1 MPRTPVDPRFL
12 RTLTLLRWV
21 AVAGQS
27 LAILAATR
35 GLGVPLAQAPLWA
48 GVAALAV
55 FNLIASLRPPA
66 APVTTLHALA
76 HLAADIAQLTLVV
89 GLSGGATNP
98 FVSLFLVPIALAT
111 LALPVRAILV
121 VAAMA
126 TLGYALAAWLGPS
139 LPHVHGLAGLFDLH
153 LAGMAVNFL
162 LTAVVFVSVLT
173 RLAALRDERER
184 ELASLRE
191 RQARDEGILG
201 LATHAAAMAHSL
213 NTPLATLTLL
223 LDDLAEDLSPQ
234 PALRGEAVRAQE
246 LVAVC
251 RDQVRELARAADP
264 GRQRVLAL
272 ADWVDELVA
281 RWELLRPEIQLDR
294 RIGLPLVVVR
304 ADPAVAHL
312 LQALLDNAADA
323 SRERGRERVRLELS
337 LDADALVGAI
347 ADEGSGAPGDVRTPG
362 WRRSDKAHGLGVG
375 LALSHAT
382 VERLGGRLELKTG
395 SDGSVARFRLPLA
408 SLRAGLEDA

>member
-1 MPRTPVDPRFL
+1 MPRAPVDPRFL
-12 RTLTLLRWV
+12 RTLILLRWA

-27 LAILAATR
+27 LAIVAATR

-48 GVAALAV
+48 GVAALAA

-66 APVTTLHALA
+66 APVTTLRALA

-111 LALPVRAILV
+111 LALPVPAILL

-162 LTAVVFVSVLT
+162 LTAMLFVAVLT
-173 RLAALRDERER
+173 RLAALRDQRER
-184 ELASLRE
+184 EIASLRE

-234 PALRGEAVRAQE
+234 PGLRSEVVRAQE

-272 ADWVDELVA
+272 SDWVDELVA
-281 RWELLRPEIQLDR
+281 RWELLRPEIQLER
-294 RIGLPLVVVR
+294 RIALPLAPVR

-323 SRERGRERVRLELS
+323 SRERGRERVVLELS

-347 ADEGSGAPGDVRTPG
+347 ADEGSGAVGDGRTPG
-362 WRRSDKAHGLGVG
+362 LRRSDKAHGLGVG

-395 SDGSVARFRLPLA
+395 GDGSVARFRLPLA